1 MWQAYCR
8 VAMKRILYL
17 TRNGLLEPLGQSQI
31 LPYMK
36 GLSSIAS
43 ITLVSFETADSADL
57 QALSSVQCHCQ
68 RSGIRWI
75 QLRFRSKP
83 RPWAPALAILQ
94 LGPVAL
100 WQSLQLR
107 KPELVHARSYVS
119 AAIALLLNRLIELLY
134 LRHACPLA

>member
-1 MWQAYCR
+1 
-8 VAMKRILYL
+8 MKRILYL

-43 ITLVSFETADSADL
+43 ITLVSFEKPADSADL
-57 QALSSVQCHCQ
+57 QALSSVQCQCQ

-94 LGPVAL
+94 LGLVAL
-100 WQSLQLR
+100 WQSLSF
-107 KPELVHARSYVS
+107 ES
-119 AAIALLLNRLIELLY
+119 LN
-134 LRHACPLA
+134 